1 MTKRQTI
8 GLVAIAVCTVL
19 GSNFKAVAVQL
30 AYEPFNIGAD
40 PSMGQYAVGTLA
52 GQNPT
57 NSFFTGAWA
66 TRDATAPN
74 AAIQATGLSY
84 LGSPSSGGSEISTSN
99 SAPLRTLATPWDA
112 TTTGTYYIGYEMSF
126 GTGDYTPAPTG
137 DGITGND
144 MGYRAVEFRAP
155 DGTFQFGVGYNAYN
169 GNAGSVNQDPRT
181 GRMVLDNG
189 PLQIIQGS
197 PSSFIADNG
206 TTHLIVLRFDLSAT
220 PASDTLSLYLDPTS
234 LAEPL
239 IANASLTGRDILL
252 GTIGAATIYGG
263 SGTFPAFDELRVG
276 TTYADV
282 LPKLPY
288 PGDTDGN
295 GTVDLVDYQH
305 IFNHLGLT
313 GQTAL
318 NGDVAKGDGTQGAD
332 GVVDLN
338 DFHLWKLN
346 YPHSPGAGAG
356 SSAAVP
362 EPTGLVLLIAG
373 LVSVASAN
381 LARRRRKN

>member
-1 MTKRQTI
+1 MTRSRAG
-8 GLVAIAVCTVL
+8 GLAAVAVCMVL
-19 GSNFKAVAVQL
+19 GLNCRATAVQL

-40 PSMGQYAVGTLA
+40 PTIGQYSIGALT

-57 NSFFTGAWA
+57 NSFFTGAWT

-74 AAIQATGLSY
+74 ATIQASGLSY
-84 LGSPSSGGSEISTSN
+84 LGSPSSGGSEISTPN
-99 SAPLRTLATPWDA
+99 SAPTRTFTTPWDA
-112 TTTGTYYIGYEMSF
+112 TTSGTYYIGYEMSF
-126 GTGDYTPAPTG
+126 GTGDYTAAPTG

-144 MGYRAVEFRAP
+144 MGYRAVEFRAA

-189 PLQIIQGS
+189 ALQIIQGS

-206 TTHLIVLRFDLSAT
+206 TTHLIVLKLVLSAT
-220 PASDTLSLYLDPTS
+220 AASDSLSLYLDPTS

-239 IANASLTGRDILL
+239 IPNASLTGRDFLL

-263 SGTFPAFDELRVG
+263 SGTFPTFDELRVG

-282 LPKLPY
+282 LPTLPY
-288 PGDTDGN
+288 PGDTDAN
-295 GTVDLVDYQH
+295 GTVDLTDYQH
-305 IFNHLGLT
+305 ILNHLGLT

-346 YPHSPGAGAG
+346 YPHPSAGVG

-362 EPTGLVLLIAG
+362 EPAASALVITGLAIA
-373 LVSVASAN
+373 LVVNSAGN
-381 LARRRRKN
+381 WRNS